1 MQKCFHPQKGAPNRY
16 LLRNQGTADPKWH
29 VSFLFESPQ
38 KDVLLGGKKTHTNE
52 TSQV

>member
-1 MQKCFHPQKGAPNRY
+1 MQKCWTPKKER
-16 LLRNQGTADPKWH
+16 LTDTKKRNQGTADPKWH